1 MNNYL
6 IFLFSLFCFGCANI
20 APISGGPKDTSPP
33 KLIYS
38 TSKIDFS
45 KKTILYEFNEKI
57 QENNFQKNF
66 YTSPVIGKFSYTINK
81 NFLEI
86 KIEDSI
92 YENSIYNVSLSNCI
106 KDVTEGNIN
115 KHITSDFL
123 TYDKNERK
131 IHFYTI
137 KGSITNSF
145 SSTKESNHYV
155 LLYNYTLPDSNVFKS
170 MPLYITKTDQ
180 AGNFKFQNLKK
191 NKYKIFSISGN
202 DYVYNNNEEISF
214 HNKII
219 DVEKDSICHLLSFN
233 PHLSIDSIKNES
245 VDTQSNSSLTLN
257 LKKEGDYIIC
267 LIKNEKIVFMKSFE
281 KTRKIRLQNISPSNY
296 TVRLIIDENNNGF
309 WDSGSLTKNI
319 LPEKTFSYPEEIQ
332 LRKNWDLILSWDL
345 ITDESK
351 NSK

>member
-1 MNNYL
+1 MNKWL
-6 IFLFSLFCFGCANI
+6 MCLLTLLCSGCANI

-33 KLIYS
+33 QLIYS
-38 TSKIDFS
+38 TSKIDVS
-45 KKTILYEFNEKI
+45 KKTILYEFDEKI
-57 QENNFQKNF
+57 QENNFQENF
-66 YTSPVIGKFSYTINK
+66 YTSPIIEKFSYMIKK

-115 KHITSDFL
+115 KNITSNFL
-123 TYDKNERK
+123 TYEKNEKK

-137 KGSITNSF
+137 KGSVTNSF
-145 SSTKESNHYV
+145 SSKKESNHYV

-170 MPLYITKTDQ
+170 VPLYVTKTDQ
-180 AGNFKFQNLKK
+180 LGNFKFQNLKK

-202 DYVYNNNEEISF
+202 DYSYNDDEKISF

-219 DVEKDSICHLLSFN
+219 NVEQDSICNLLSFN
-233 PHLSIDSIKNES
+233 PYLSIDSIKNES
-245 VDTQSNSSLTLN
+245 IDTQSNSSLTLN
-257 LKKEGDYIIC
+257 LKKENDYIVC
-267 LIKNEKIVFMKSFE
+267 LIKNEKIVFMKSFQ

-296 TVRLIIDENNNGF
+296 NIRLIIDENNNGF

-319 LPEKTFSYPEEIQ
+319 IPEKTFSYPEEIQ
-332 LRKNWDLILSWDL
+332 LRKNWDLILNWDL
-345 ITDESK
+345 IIDEST